1 MEPTLWEFFRN
12 MLSTCGKTSESVREA
27 SVDKYV
33 LEYTKQSVMCSDATS
48 GIRELLAVLY
58 TPKSFDVVAY
68 VRLWRPLLTKFPDK
82 QPSLYLQIST

>member
-12 MLSTCGKTSESVREA
+12 MLSTCGKSLESVREA

-33 LEYTKQSVMCSDATS
+33 LEYAKQSVMCSDATS

-58 TPKSFDVVAY
+58 TPTSFDVVAH
-68 VRLWRPLLTKFPDK
+68 VRLWRPLLTNFPDK